1 MKYETTMTDHIYN
14 DSHNRTITSIEKLT
28 TDELS
33 TYKIRNRAGIVMF
46 SSDKRSVLLVKPKL
60 YENEDPATAK
70 WGFPKG
76 SAEDNERMHQCA
88 TREFFEETGLYIT
101 IPNEHPTNLYKGR
114 CSVRVY
120 YYLYI
125 MTPAVEQQFMNIR
138 KVYNGV
144 YAKKEISDMKFIPIE
159 ELPVIER
166 QLNSDTRNIARNIQ
180 KYLSNATL
188 I

>member
-1 MKYETTMTDHIYN
+1 
-14 DSHNRTITSIEKLT
+14 
-28 TDELS
+28 
-33 TYKIRNRAGIVMF
+33 
-46 SSDKRSVLLVKPKL
+46 
-60 YENEDPATAK
+60 
-70 WGFPKG
+70 
-76 SAEDNERMHQCA
+76 
-88 TREFFEETGLYIT
+88 
-101 IPNEHPTNLYKGR
+101 
-114 CSVRVY
+114 
-120 YYLYI
+120 

>member
-1 MKYETTMTDHIYN
+1 MKYEMNTTSCVENI
-14 DSHNRTITSIEKLT
+14 SAEKEKTNLLT
-28 TDELS
+28 

-60 YENEDPATAK
+60 YENEDPTTAK